1 MYFIIVSL
9 VSLLGII
16 VSLLV
21 LKEILLSLVKRYT
34 ISAWSLLLRK

>member
-34 ISAWSLLLRK
+34 ISAGSLLLRK